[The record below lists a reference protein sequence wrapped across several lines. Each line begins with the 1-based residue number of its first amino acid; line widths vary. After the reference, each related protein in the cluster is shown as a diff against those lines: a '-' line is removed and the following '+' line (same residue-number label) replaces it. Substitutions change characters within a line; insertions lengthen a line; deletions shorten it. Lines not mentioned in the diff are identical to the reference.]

1 MIKVITYGT
10 FDLLHCGH
18 RRLLERAKKLG
29 DYLIVGVTADDFDE
43 ARGKVNVRQSLSERM
58 EAVRST
64 GLADEIIVEEYEGQ
78 KIDDIRRMGVDI
90 FTVGSDWRGKFDYLS
105 KYCKVIYLE
114 RTAGVS
120 STELRSSIDV
130 KLGLLGCTPFMSKY
144 IKESK
149 YVNGIDVV
157 GACRS
162 TTKKETSGP
171 DAGQI
176 PSMSFERLLSQVDA
190 VYIATEPSSR
200 SKDVARFLS
209 AGVHVLCESP
219 IATTVDERDRLFDLA
234 NANGLVLMEAIRPA
248 SCTAFNRLSRI
259 IEGGAIGRVLS
270 IDAVCTSMRDYS
282 SGLAPSAS
290 WGSVYEWAPTALL
303 PIFNLLG
310 VDCRECKMMSSFD
323 DSGKLDTY
331 TRIVLT
337 FRDAVASA
345 VVARGAKS
353 EGTLVITGTAGYAFV
368 PAPWWKTDYFELRF
382 EDAADNRR
390 FFWQL
395 DGQGIRGQLVD
406 FVRAIDEDG
415 SSLLVADEVSRAIA
429 KIVEQ
434 FFNEE
439 GVSRI

>member
-1 MIKVITYGT
+1 
-10 FDLLHCGH
+10 
-18 RRLLERAKKLG
+18 
-29 DYLIVGVTADDFDE
+29 
-43 ARGKVNVRQSLSERM
+43 
-58 EAVRST
+58 
-64 GLADEIIVEEYEGQ
+64 
-78 KIDDIRRMGVDI
+78 
-90 FTVGSDWRGKFDYLS
+90 
-105 KYCKVIYLE
+105 
-114 RTAGVS
+114 
-120 STELRSSIDV
+120 
-130 KLGLLGCTPFMSKY
+130 
-144 IKESK
+144 
-149 YVNGIDVV
+149 
-157 GACRS
+157 
-162 TTKKETSGP
+162 
-171 DAGQI
+171 
-176 PSMSFERLLSQVDA
+176 
-190 VYIATEPSSR
+190 
-200 SKDVARFLS
+200 
-209 AGVHVLCESP
+209 
-219 IATTVDERDRLFDLA
+219 
-234 NANGLVLMEAIRPA
+234 
-248 SCTAFNRLSRI
+248 
-259 IEGGAIGRVLS
+259 
-270 IDAVCTSMRDYS
+270 
-282 SGLAPSAS
+282 
-290 WGSVYEWAPTALL
+290 
-303 PIFNLLG
+303 
-310 VDCRECKMMSSFD
+310 MMSSFD